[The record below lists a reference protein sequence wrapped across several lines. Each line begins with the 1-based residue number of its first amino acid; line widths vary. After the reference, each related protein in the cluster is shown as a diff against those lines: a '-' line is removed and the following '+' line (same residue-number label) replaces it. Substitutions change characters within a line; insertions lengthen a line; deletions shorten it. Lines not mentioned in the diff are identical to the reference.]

1 MIYMHAKLAADIVQ
15 TASKSRHNV
24 YLQKGELKI
33 DAKSILGV
41 LSLVDTDNIVVK
53 SEDQEIVEA
62 ITTLLQG

>member
-1 MIYMHAKLAADIVQ
+1 MYMHAKLAADIVQ

-24 YLQKGELKI
+24 YLQKGQLKI

>member
-1 MIYMHAKLAADIVQ
+1 MHAKLAADIVQ

-24 YLQKGELKI
+24 YLQKGQLKI

>member
-1 MIYMHAKLAADIVQ
+1 MMYMHAKLAADIVQ

-41 LSLVDTDNIVVK
+41 LSLVDINGIVVK
-53 SEDQEIVEA
+53 SEDQEVVEA
-62 ITTLLQG
+62 ITTLLKG